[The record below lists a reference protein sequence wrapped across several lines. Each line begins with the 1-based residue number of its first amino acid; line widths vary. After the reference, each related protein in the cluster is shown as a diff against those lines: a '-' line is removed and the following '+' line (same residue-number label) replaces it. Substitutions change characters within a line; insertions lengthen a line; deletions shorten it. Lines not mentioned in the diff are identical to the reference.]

1 VPSIDLVGAAPAVIR
16 LIGAVPAEQADEWQ
30 STPLHG
36 QTWST

>member
-16 LIGAVPAEQADEWQ
+16 LIAVVPAEQTDEWQ